1 MKEDIFFSVIIPTLN
16 EEKFLPKIL
25 NDLKNQK
32 NKNFEVIIVD
42 GFSKDKTKNIA
53 LSHKKNLNLY
63 FYQIN
68 KKNVASQRNFGATKA
83 KGDYLIFLDA
93 DSRIQKTFIEK
104 LKKYILKNKGLAFIP
119 YAKPDK
125 KDNIYKPLFDLANI
139 LVEFSQKLP
148 KKFSLGGS
156 IIVEKNFFKLIGGF
170 NEKLFISEDHELAQR
185 ISDYGVQIRFIRNSP
200 VVFSLRRIKK
210 EGEIKFFY
218 KYFLSSARRLL
229 LNEEITKK
237 IFDYEMGGQ
246 IYHQDDLKR
255 KTTAEFISSY
265 LSRIKR
271 LLRKFLRS

>member
-25 NDLKNQK
+25 SDLKNQK

-42 GFSKDKTKNIA
+42 GFSKDRTKNIA

-68 KKNVASQRNFGATKA
+68 KKNVALQRNFGAEKA
-83 KGDYLIFLDA
+83 KGDYLVFLDA
-93 DSRIQKTFIEK
+93 DSRIQKTFTEK

-119 YAKPDK
+119 YARPDK

-170 NEKLFISEDHELAQR
+170 NEKLFMAEDHELAQR

-210 EGEIKFFY
+210 EGEINFFY

-229 LNEEITKK
+229 LQEEITKK
-237 IFDYEMGGQ
+237 IFDYQMGGQ
-246 IYHQDDLKR
+246 IYNQNDLKR

-271 LLRKFLRS
+271 LLRRFLRS